1 MCSPE
6 GSPMSPILF
15 ILYVS
20 DVPQA
25 FNAQVNLSQFADLQ
39 SITTMWFGHSVQ
51 VFAVSTL
58 G

>member
-39 SITTMWFGHSVQ
+39 SITTM
-51 VFAVSTL
+51 
-58 G
+58 